1 MSLQKYQKYQK
12 HQSLLADISQKLNSY
27 YDTEKNIYETIK
39 LIGEHINV
47 SRVYIFEDDEFE
59 TTSNTYEWCNENIS
73 HQKENLQKID
83 LKVISVWYETLKND
97 GRIFST
103 NIKELPLEI
112 REILE
117 SQEIKSIL
125 IFPLEE
131 KDDLFG
137 FVGFDECSSNR
148 IWDKEEIELLR
159 TISNILSSTFNRIKI
174 ENELRNS
181 INFSENLLNTANVM
195 IVGLDKNGY
204 VNIFNN
210 AAEKLTSYSKNEIIG
225 KNWFTEINILPK
237 DELEKVKNVFS
248 VLLTD
253 AKSSNEFENS
263 IITKYGEIK
272 YILWQNNEVIENNEV
287 IGIISFGLDITERK
301 IHEYELLK
309 QKERAEKSEQ
319 MKIAFLANM
328 SQDLRTPINSIIGFS
343 ELLKDNGVTKEQ
355 RLEYLDIIMKNGD
368 ILTNLINDIIDIS
381 KIDSEML
388 KVQKVEIDLNKF
400 FQDLKIQ
407 YSKQMKKTTSKIKLN
422 IDIDIN
428 SNVFILADK
437 YRLKQ
442 IMMNLIGNAIKF
454 TKKGYIK
461 FGYKI
466 LCDNKLQIYVKDT
479 GCGISEENIPRLFD
493 RFIQINQPGIS
504 KSNKGY
510 GLGLAISKSLVNLMG
525 FGDIKLESEVGIGS
539 RFYFETSFI
548 FKDDTEI
555 QIFEESEDEQK
566 FDFTDLKILI
576 VEDNI
581 EINRILKLHM
591 MSVNAKVFTSYGIG
605 VMDIIKSKKIDLVLL
620 DLGLAEI
627 SGYDLL
633 KDIKDYNKDIKVII
647 QSAYT
652 VSEYRNK
659 AFEMGADDFIFKP
672 FNKNQLLKMI
682 KKQI

>member
-1 MSLQKYQKYQK
+1 MTIENYKTLLEAIPDMIARIDSVGHIIDIKPGEGVFSE
-12 HQSLLADISQKLNSY
+12 HGQSLIYINSKIDDLPFGDNVVKEFKNIIKEVIKTGESIEYSYTIKFQNNDRHYYSRTVKNNDNEVIVIVRDVTNETNTRRDLLNS
-27 YDTEKNIYETIK
+27 K
-39 LIGEHINV
+39 
-47 SRVYIFEDDEFE
+47 EFA
-59 TTSNTYEWCNENIS
+59 
-73 HQKENLQKID
+73 
-83 LKVISVWYETLKND
+83 
-97 GRIFST
+97 
-103 NIKELPLEI
+103 
-112 REILE
+112 
-117 SQEIKSIL
+117 
-125 IFPLEE
+125 
-131 KDDLFG
+131 
-137 FVGFDECSSNR
+137 
-148 IWDKEEIELLR
+148 
-159 TISNILSSTFNRIKI
+159 
-174 ENELRNS
+174 
-181 INFSENLLNTANVM
+181 ENLLNTANVM
-195 IVGLDKNGY
+195 IVGLDNKGI
-204 VNIFNN
+204 VKIFNN

-237 DELEKVKNVFS
+237 EEIEKVKNVFD

-253 AKSSNEFENS
+253 SKSSNEFENP

-272 YILWQNNEVIENNEV
+272 YILWQNNEIIENDEI
-287 IGIISFGLDITERK
+287 IGTISFGLDITERK

-328 SQDLRTPINSIIGFS
+328 SHDLRTPINSIIGFS

-407 YSKQMKKTTSKIKLN
+407 YSKQMKKSSSKVKLN

-461 FGYKI
+461 FGYKM
-466 LCDNKLQIYVKDT
+466 LCNNKLQIYVKDT
-479 GCGISEENIPRLFD
+479 GCGISEENKPRLFD
-493 RFIQINQPGIS
+493 RFIQINQPGIN

-510 GLGLAISKSLVNLMG
+510 GLGLAISKSLVSLMG
-525 FGDIKLESEVGIGS
+525 FGDIKLESEVGVGS

-548 FKDDTEI
+548 FKDDNEI
-555 QIFEESEDEQK
+555 QIFDDSSEDNRK
-566 FDFTDLKILI
+566 FDFTDIKILI

-581 EINRILKLHM
+581 EINKILKLHM
-591 MSVNAKVFTSYGIG
+591 MSVNAKVFTSFGTG
-605 VMDIIKSKKIDLVLL
+605 VMDIIKNKKIDVVLL
-620 DLGLAEI
+620 DLGLDDI
-627 SGYDLL
+627 SGYDIL
-633 KDIKDYNKDIKVII
+633 KEIKEYDKNIKVII

-652 VSEYRNK
+652 ISEYRSK

-672 FNKNQLLKMI
+672 FSKHQLLKAI
-682 KKQI
+682 DKQI